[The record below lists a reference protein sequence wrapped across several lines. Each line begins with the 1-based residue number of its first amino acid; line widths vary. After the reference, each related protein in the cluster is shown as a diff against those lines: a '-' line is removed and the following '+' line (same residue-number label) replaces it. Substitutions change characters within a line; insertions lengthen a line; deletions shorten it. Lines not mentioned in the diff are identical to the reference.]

1 MKFQAAPFAIALLFV
16 AAGNLPA
23 GAAEKTSDQFRA
35 DANVVLINATVLD
48 RRDRPVRGLTRDHF
62 RVFEDKVEQKISYF
76 SEEEVPVSL
85 AVIFDVS
92 GSMHDKMAGM
102 RAALGTVLA
111 SANPQDEFSL
121 VTFADSPR
129 VAMGWTSNADEIQ
142 NRVLSESAHG
152 QTSLLDALATGRA
165 LMKTAIHQRK
175 AMLIFSDGGDNH
187 SRWTE
192 RQLMQSLAEAG
203 VQIYAIEVSEV
214 SVPPV
219 DAPPEIVGG
228 QGLLQR
234 ICDDAGGRYFKA
246 EDRRELST
254 AARQISQELR
264 LQYLIGYVPT
274 NNAHDGRFHHVRV
287 DVERDR
293 GTPRVSVFWRR
304 GYRAT
309 GN

>member
-1 MKFQAAPFAIALLFV
+1 MKFQAASFALALLFV
-16 AAGNLPA
+16 AASNLPA

-48 RRDRPVRGLTRDHF
+48 RHDRPVRGLTRDHF
-62 RVFEDKVEQKISYF
+62 RVFEDKVEQRIAYF

-92 GSMHDKMAGM
+92 GSMHNKMAGM
-102 RAALGTVLA
+102 RSALGAVLE

-121 VTFADSPR
+121 VTFADAPH
-129 VAMGWTSNADEIQ
+129 VALGWSSNADEIQ

-152 QTSLLDALATGRA
+152 QTSLLDALATGLA
-165 LMKTAIHQRK
+165 MMKKASHQRK

-203 VQIYAIEVSEV
+203 VQIYAIEGSEV
-214 SVPPV
+214 SMPPV
-219 DAPPEIVGG
+219 DAPEIMEG

-234 ICDDAGGRYFKA
+234 ICDDAGGRYFKVQ
-246 EDRRELST
+246 DKREL
-254 AARQISQELR
+254 AAASRQISQEMR
-264 LQYLIGYVPT
+264 LQYLIGYVPAS
-274 NNAHDGRFHHVRV
+274 NAHDGRFHHVRV
-287 DVERDR
+287 DVERDK
-293 GTPRVSVFWRR
+293 GTPKMSVFWRR

-309 GN
+309 GD